1 LGLNHY
7 NSALRPFV
15 PFFRNP
21 HLLTIAGNF
30 WPRAIDEV
38 RFPKRSVYYQTE
50 PGTRVLIHEHRPPG
64 ESLGEV
70 LLHHGLEGSSA
81 SGYMIS
87 MAQCLLEAGFAVHR
101 LNMRSC
107 GGSETL
113 TDTLYHS
120 GLTQDVRAVLEQ
132 LRMAGR
138 GPRFLVGF
146 SLGGNVT
153 LKFAGELGEAANE
166 LVAGVCAVSTPID
179 LHACVRRLGA
189 PENTIYARRFIR
201 SLCSRYRRRHAQHP
215 EKFPLDGINSTHTIF
230 DFDDRF
236 TSKAFGFGSAANYY
250 ATQSAMLFV
259 AGIRV
264 PALVVQAQDD
274 PLIPFSIYESGGVRD
289 NPCIELVTPEHGG
302 HLGFIA
308 RNKPRFWLD
317 PVIRDWIARIRNN
330 CPPDHV

>member
-1 LGLNHY
+1 
-7 NSALRPFV
+7 LRPFI

-30 WPRAIDEV
+30 WPRAIDEA
-38 RFPKRSVYYQTE
+38 RFPVRTVVYQTE
-50 PGTRVLIHEHRPPG
+50 PGTRVLIHEHRPAG

-81 SGYMIS
+81 SGYMVS
-87 MAQCLLEAGFAVHR
+87 LTQCLLEAGFTVHR

-120 GLTQDVRAVLEQ
+120 GLTQDVRAILEQ
-132 LRMAGR
+132 LRAAGR

-153 LKFAGELGEAANE
+153 LKFAGEMGEAAAE
-166 LVAGVCAVSTPID
+166 LVTGVCAVSTPID

-189 PENTIYARRFIR
+189 RENILYARRFIA
-201 SLCSRYRRRHAQHP
+201 SLRARYKRRHAAHP
-215 EKFPLDGINSTHTIF
+215 DKFPLDGIDSTHTIF

-236 TSKAFGFGSAANYY
+236 TSKAFGFGDAPNYY
-250 ATQSAMLFV
+250 STQSAIRFIG
-259 AGIRV
+259 GIRV
-264 PALVVQAQDD
+264 PALIVQAQDD
-274 PLIPFSIYESGGVRD
+274 PLIPFSIYQSGAVRE
-289 NPCIELVTPEHGG
+289 NPAIELVTPAHGG

-308 RNKPRFWLD
+308 RSKPRFWLD
-317 PVIRDWIARIRNN
+317 PVIRDWILRFRNI
-330 CPPDHV
+330 CPPERV